1 MIRIRLALA
10 VGLLLLVQT
19 PATAQDQSQPH
30 SETYLAGVVQT
41 PTENIPPVQVIARYP
56 LPLMSGGV
64 NDFSG
69 LHTRDGVNILLVSDA
84 GFIVSARLQR
94 NYSQAITGIE
104 LRQVA
109 VLNDGQGQPL
119 GTSRRHAED
128 ITVGRDGSLYIA
140 FAQYNRVVRYHQF
153 GGQAETLPSHEDFDR
168 LRSGQGLESLA
179 MAPDGIL
186 HAIPEAAARATY
198 GIPSYRWVN
207 GAVDASF
214 RLPTEGNFR
223 PVAADFG
230 PDGLLYVL
238 EHASDGGGLRIQVRR
253 ARVNGRAISTPQVV
267 MRSSPGQFGNLEG
280 LSVFRD
286 WNGRIRLLM
295 VSDDNH
301 GTGSS
306 ELIDVA
312 LNR

>member
-1 MIRIRLALA
+1 MKRLCHPLA
-10 VGLLLLVQT
+10 IGLFLLSQA
-19 PATAQDQSQPH
+19 PAAAQETSQPH

-41 PTENIPPVQVIARYP
+41 PTENVPPVQVIARYP

-69 LHTRDGVNILLVSDA
+69 LHTRDGVNVLLASDA
-84 GFIVSARLQR
+84 GFVVSARLR
-94 NYSQAITGIE
+94 RDYAQAITGIE

-109 VLNDGQGQPL
+109 VLTDAQGQPL
-119 GTSRRHAED
+119 GASRRHAED
-128 ITVGRDGSLYIA
+128 IAVGRDGSLYVA
-140 FAQYNRVVRYHQF
+140 FAQYNRVVRYRQI
-153 GGQAETLPSHEDFDR
+153 GGPAEPLPSHEDFDR

-179 MAPDGIL
+179 IAPDGVL

-238 EHASDGGGLRIQVRR
+238 EHASDGGGLQIQVRR

-267 MRSSPGQFGNLEG
+267 MRSTPGQFGSLEG

-301 GTGSS
+301 GTRRS